1 MKKNGKLRLVVIG
14 GGMAGT
20 ACVEEIVKAA
30 PDRFEI
36 TVFGR
41 EPHPN
46 YNRVLLSHVLTGEKT
61 VEEITT
67 HGRDWYEKN
76 GVRLVTGSE
85 VTDLKRVSRC
95 VAALD
100 VTLAQYDKLIMATG
114 ALPIIPQIPGV
125 DRAGVFTFRDV
136 ADCERIRPIL
146 KKGAKVVVIGGGLL
160 GLEAAY
166 AAIRLGADV
175 TVVHLMDR
183 LMERQCDAT
192 AAGLLTEDLERMGIR
207 ALLCKEVIEITGD
220 DGGVSGVRFKDG
232 QEVAADAVIVSI
244 GIRPN
249 IALASRSGI
258 YCNRGI
264 VVSDTMQ
271 TYDPSI
277 YAVGE
282 CVEHRGQT
290 FGLVGAV
297 FEQARVVA
305 NHLAGDARLVFK
317 NRPASTRLKIPGID
331 LYSAGDVANAG
342 AESIEYIDRGA
353 GVYKKTLL
361 KDGRIVGLVMYGD
374 SASGP
379 RLFTSLLEGEDVGH
393 RRHTLLF
400 GDVPS
405 VKGDSSVED
414 MPADAIVCGCNG
426 VTKGMLVEAIEKKG
440 LFTRA
445 DVARETKAST
455 SCGGCSGLIDR
466 ILEATLGTD
475 FQGGVLPANICAC
488 TKYSREDVIKNI
500 KERRLTSVMAVMEA
514 LGWETVG
521 CDTCRPALNYYVS
534 MVWPLEAVDDGTSRL
549 VNERAHA
556 NIQNDGTFS
565 VVPRIYGG
573 AITPAELGR
582 IADCAQRHEVK
593 LVKLTGGS
601 RIDLIGV
608 KKADL
613 PVIWKELDMDS
624 GYAYGKALRTVKTCV
639 GSLHCRYGTQ
649 DSLNL
654 GIALEKRLAGLWMPA
669 KLKMSVSGCPR
680 NCSESATKDIGIVG
694 VSGGFEIYVGGC
706 GGIELK
712 AGQKLATVKTSDE
725 VMAVSSA
732 FIQYYR
738 EDANYGERTFK
749 WVRRR
754 SVNEIQ
760 KAVVDDAANAAALRE
775 RLACAVGMLH
785 DPWRERVGA

>member
-1 MKKNGKLRLVVIG
+1 
-14 GGMAGT
+14 
-20 ACVEEIVKAA
+20 
-30 PDRFEI
+30 
-36 TVFGR
+36 
-41 EPHPN
+41 
-46 YNRVLLSHVLTGEKT
+46 
-61 VEEITT
+61 
-67 HGRDWYEKN
+67 
-76 GVRLVTGSE
+76 
-85 VTDLKRVSRC
+85 
-95 VAALD
+95 
-100 VTLAQYDKLIMATG
+100 
-114 ALPIIPQIPGV
+114 
-125 DRAGVFTFRDV
+125 
-136 ADCERIRPIL
+136 
-146 KKGAKVVVIGGGLL
+146 
-160 GLEAAY
+160 
-166 AAIRLGADV
+166 
-175 TVVHLMDR
+175 MDR

-192 AAGLLTEDLERMGIR
+192 AAGLLADDLERMGIR
-207 ALLCKEVIEITGD
+207 PLLCKEVIEITGSG
-220 DGGVSGVRFKDG
+220 DGVGGVRFKDG
-232 QEVAADAVIVSI
+232 QEIAADAVVVSI

-249 IALASRSGI
+249 IALASSSGI

-282 CVEHRGQT
+282 CVEHRGMT

-297 FEQARVVA
+297 FEQARVIA
-305 NHLAGDARLVFK
+305 NHLAGDCRLVFK

-331 LYSAGDVANAG
+331 LYSAGEVACAG
-342 AESIEYIDRGA
+342 AESIEYMDRGA

-361 KDGRIVGLVMYGD
+361 KEGRIVGLVMYGD
-374 SASGP
+374 SAIGP
-379 RLFTSLLEGEDVGH
+379 RLFSSLLEGEDVGH
-393 RRHTLLF
+393 KRHALLF
-400 GDVPS
+400 GEAPS
-405 VKGDSSVED
+405 AKGASSVED
-414 MPADAIVCGCNG
+414 MPDDAIVCGCNG

-445 DVARETKAST
+445 DVGRETKAST
-455 SCGGCSGLIDR
+455 SCGGCAGLIDR

-475 FQGGVLPANICAC
+475 FQGAAQPANICAC

-500 KERRLTSVMAVMEA
+500 RERRLTSVMAVMEA

-534 MVWPLEAVDDGTSRL
+534 MVWPQEAADDSTSRL

-565 VVPRIYGG
+565 VVPRMYGG
-573 AITPAELGR
+573 VVTPAELGR
-582 IADCAQRHEVK
+582 IAECAVK
-593 LVKLTGGS
+593 HDVRLVKLTGGS

-613 PVIWKELDMDS
+613 PAVWKELDMDS

-649 DSLNL
+649 DSLSL

-669 KLKMSVSGCPR
+669 KVKMSVSGCPR
-680 NCSESATKDIGIVG
+680 NCSEAAIKDVGIVG

-712 AGQKLATVKTSDE
+712 AGQKFATVKTYDD
-725 VMAVSSA
+725 VMALACA

-738 EDANYGERTFK
+738 EDAHYGERTFK

-754 SVNEIQ
+754 TIGEVQ
-760 KAVVDDAANAAALRE
+760 KAVVHDVANAAALCE
-775 RLACAVGMLH
+775 RLASAIAAVR
-785 DPWRERVGA
+785 DPWRERAGA